1 MYTLKDSRAV
11 SFPGNNSVAFAVQN
25 PGKHWS
31 TMSHCVLVSFSFFFF
46 FPFFFIFF
54 QFTSL
59 FLVPQSFSEFNSLP
73 FPSLLHPK
81 PWLQITTPCHT
92 PFSPVQFCI
101 YISHLFTLPMT
112 PVSGALLLP
121 WSQLLIALLDSHP
134 ILSQISSNQDSWR
147 PSRTRGCFTSSDTWY
162 QTQAGYGKITSITAC
177 FMWCHDFQYPAL
189 TRKGQKQINSTLP
202 AGSLGNH
209 LGRTEVF
216 QKTFMY
222 HSFKVSSVLFCP
234 SAHAGALYIN
244 GSLDFEASH
253 EYYLSIEG
261 TRKGSASLSDVTMV
275 VINITDINDHAPE
288 FIQDPYFADIRED
301 AAVGEIILTVWLQKK
316 KAAVFASALCII
328 CSSFALYSA
337 LDTASS
343 VGLWYSAPKI

>member
-1 MYTLKDSRAV
+1 
-11 SFPGNNSVAFAVQN
+11 
-25 PGKHWS
+25 
-31 TMSHCVLVSFSFFFF
+31 
-46 FPFFFIFF
+46 
-54 QFTSL
+54 
-59 FLVPQSFSEFNSLP
+59 
-73 FPSLLHPK
+73 
-81 PWLQITTPCHT
+81 
-92 PFSPVQFCI
+92 
-101 YISHLFTLPMT
+101 
-112 PVSGALLLP
+112 
-121 WSQLLIALLDSHP
+121 
-134 ILSQISSNQDSWR
+134 
-147 PSRTRGCFTSSDTWY
+147 
-162 QTQAGYGKITSITAC
+162 
-177 FMWCHDFQYPAL
+177 
-189 TRKGQKQINSTLP
+189 
-202 AGSLGNH
+202 
-209 LGRTEVF
+209 
-216 QKTFMY
+216 MY